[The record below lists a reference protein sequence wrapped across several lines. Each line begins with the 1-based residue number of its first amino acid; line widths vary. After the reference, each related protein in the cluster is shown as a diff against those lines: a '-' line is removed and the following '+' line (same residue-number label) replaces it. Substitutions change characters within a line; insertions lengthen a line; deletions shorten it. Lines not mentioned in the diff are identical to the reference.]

1 MHTHI
6 NKLTITGFPSH
17 HSLIIEKKMVLKMI
31 RLKLKLDTDDH
42 FKLYQQNNKC
52 ILPLTCQ

>member
-1 MHTHI
+1 MHMQI
-6 NKLTITGFPSH
+6 YKLTITGFPSH

-31 RLKLKLDTDDH
+31 RLKLKLDTEDH
-42 FKLYQQNNKC
+42 FRLYHQNNKS